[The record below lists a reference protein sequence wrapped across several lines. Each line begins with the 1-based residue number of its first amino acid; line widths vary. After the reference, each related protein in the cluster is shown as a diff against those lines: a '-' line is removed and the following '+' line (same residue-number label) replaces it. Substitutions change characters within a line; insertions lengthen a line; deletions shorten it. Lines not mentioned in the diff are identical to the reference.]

1 MSVISGDIYNSINQT
16 AQDSAPKKSDNLG
29 QADFLKLMTEQLK
42 HQDPMKPMEN
52 SEFLGQLAQFST
64 VQGINNMQDTMKGLS
79 ESLVG
84 DQVLRGAA
92 MVGHEVLIPSEKLA
106 IDGSG
111 TAIDGSVAATS
122 AGIVNFDIKD
132 ASGNVLKTISVN
144 AEAAGEV
151 KFSWDGKDSN
161 GKPVKTGKYSIS
173 ATQVSA
179 ADGKKSNLSTYVNA
193 MVESVN
199 IGSDGLYLN
208 LKGLGTAPINHV
220 LRVS

>member
-1 MSVISGDIYNSINQT
+1 MSVISGDIYNSINQ
-16 AQDSAPKKSDNLG
+16 APQDSAPKKSDNLG

-64 VQGINNMQDTMKGLS
+64 VQGINNMQDTMKGLA
-79 ESLVG
+79 ETMIG

-92 MVGHEVLIPSEKLA
+92 LVGHEVLIPSEKLA
-106 IDGSG
+106 LEGDGG
-111 TAIDGSVAATS
+111 AINGSVAATS

-132 ASGNVLKTISVN
+132 ATGNIIKTISVN
-144 AEAAGEV
+144 ADEAGEV
-151 KFSWDGKDSN
+151 KFSWDGKDAN
-161 GKPVKTGKYSIS
+161 GKPVKAGNYSIT

-179 ADGKKSNLSTYVNA
+179 ADGEKTTLSTYVNA
-193 MVESVN
+193 LVESVN

-208 LKGLGTAPINHV
+208 LKGLGTAPISHV

>member
-1 MSVISGDIYNSINQT
+1 MTTISGDIYNS
-16 AQDSAPKKSDNLG
+16 AAGKAASKKSDNLG

-79 ESLVG
+79 ESLMG

-92 MVGHEVLIPSEKLA
+92 LVGHEVLVPSKKLA
-106 IDGSG
+106 LD
-111 TAIDGSVAATS
+111 DQHPVQGSVAAS
-122 AGIVNFDIKD
+122 AHGIVNFEIKD
-132 ASGNVLKTISVN
+132 GNGTLINTITAK

-151 KFSWDGKDSN
+151 TFSWDGKDAN
-161 GKPVKTGKYSIS
+161 GKRMKPGEYSIT
-173 ATQVSA
+173 ATQNTTA
-179 ADGKKSNLSTYVNA
+179 EGKKSELSTYVNA
-193 MVESVN
+193 RVESVN

-208 LKGLGTAPINHV
+208 LKGLGSAPIGHV